1 MMRARL
7 KRRLFVNGIAAATAG
22 AGMAALAPALAAN
35 IEAGQRAPALD
46 IKLLNGKTLTAKQLQ
61 GKVVVH
67 MYWATW
73 CPYCRADLPEM
84 QRIYQLLQ
92 PKGLEILALSID
104 ENDKTVRDFW
114 KGKNYSFPA
123 AMRSNAYFE
132 HYGRIGTTPTYL
144 IVDREGILRQRIN
157 GAPEP
162 GVIEQLVVKLL

>member
-1 MMRARL
+1 MMSARL

-123 AMRSNAYFE
+123 AMATPEVAKVWPKPRGLPVVVVR
-132 HYGRIGTTPTYL
+132 GRNGRVVFAEAREMVPEDIENLKKYL
-144 IVDREGILRQRIN
+144 
-157 GAPEP
+157 
-162 GVIEQLVVKLL
+162 